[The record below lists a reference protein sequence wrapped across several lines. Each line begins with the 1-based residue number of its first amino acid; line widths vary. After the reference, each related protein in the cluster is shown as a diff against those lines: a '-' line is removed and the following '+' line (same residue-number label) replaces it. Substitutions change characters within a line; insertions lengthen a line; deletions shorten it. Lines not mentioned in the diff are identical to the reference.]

1 MCVSTARG
9 VSLRARRICTGYS
22 CGGILAHFFAAL
34 TWNFIR
40 RSSKKCLT
48 TSSPAT
54 ASHLSCHSQL
64 AGLLGD
70 RCSRDVGAITTK
82 KKINT
87 KQKHLL
93 TFHWQVPFRLVQ
105 GPWKH
110 YLTKRTVSLQKDSSQ
125 LGPGTTSAHSGKR
138 WWGRVTLS
146 VKWNS
151 KSAAVTS
158 VSSRIT
164 HEDVKSGVNLPGK
177 ADRAGVVFPL
187 LGWTQFS
194 EVILIPKNTK

>member
-1 MCVSTARG
+1 MCVSTTRG
-9 VSLRARRICTGYS
+9 VSLRATRICTGYS

-82 KKINT
+82 KK
-87 KQKHLL
+87 L
-93 TFHWQVPFRLVQ
+93 TR
-105 GPWKH
+105 G
-110 YLTKRTVSLQKDSSQ
+110 
-125 LGPGTTSAHSGKR
+125 
-138 WWGRVTLS
+138 
-146 VKWNS
+146 
-151 KSAAVTS
+151 KSACWPFTGRCLSNWCRGPESITLRRGQWVSRKTLPSWVLAPHLHTAVKDGEEE
-158 VSSRIT
+158 SRW
-164 HEDVKSGVNLPGK
+164 VWSGTPNRQQSP
-177 ADRAGVVFPL
+177 A
-187 LGWTQFS
+187 
-194 EVILIPKNTK
+194 